1 MGFAVK
7 RFMLMTPYFK
17 IRSFFISED
26 IVQKYIYILI
36 GGAAG
41 AVLRVVIKGINLFNY
56 SGNFPV
62 NTLIINICGAFIL
75 MFFLTVAFEIAEFD
89 ADIRL
94 GISTGFLG
102 AFTTFSTLCKE
113 SAVLIFSGYYFSA
126 FLYILLSALLG
137 LATAYCGYIL
147 AKKSIARVTK

>member
-1 MGFAVK
+1 V
-7 RFMLMTPYFK
+7 R
-17 IRSFFISED
+17 
-26 IVQKYIYILI
+26 KYVYILI
-36 GGAAG
+36 GGAIG
-41 AVLRVVIKGINLFNY
+41 AVLRVVIKGIDLINY
-56 SGNFPV
+56 SGNFPI

-113 SAVLIFSGYYFSA
+113 TTVLIFSGFYFSA
-126 FLYILLSALLG
+126 FIYILLCSVLG

-147 AKKSIARVTK
+147 AKKYITKVTK

>member
-1 MGFAVK
+1 
-7 RFMLMTPYFK
+7 MLMTPYF
-17 IRSFFISED
+17 IIGSFFIWED

-41 AVLRVVIKGINLFNY
+41 AVLRVVIKEINLFNY

-75 MFFLTVAFEIAEFD
+75 MFFLTVAFEVAEFD
-89 ADIRL
+89 ANIRL

-113 SAVLIFSGYYFSA
+113 TTILIFSGFYFSA
-126 FLYILLSALLG
+126 CIYILLCSVLG

-147 AKKSIARVTK
+147 AKKSIASVTK